1 MSFYSWVPRG
11 REIEER
17 VLVGIFFL
25 AFVGIVYIIIGLF
38 KWVVSLF

>member
-1 MSFYSWVPRG
+1 MKNYYWTPRG

-17 VLVGIFFL
+17 CLVGIFFL
-25 AFVGIVYIIIGLF
+25 AFCGVVAVIIEIF